1 MIELNGKTTGF
12 FVEVED
18 NNSTKKYITTSSGIR
33 LFDNLEIA
41 KTTANRFVNDQKF
54 TYHIRLED
62 QDIPLADTQYIG
74 NGVYQAADDDGNLID
89 IKELRRYTTTSLG
102 YLIFRNGDKCRVAK
116 EDGFTAQRDL
126 MKVIKWAFEVILL
139 NNTDCCGI
147 TKLKK
152 KRGEFVASIRGTTSK
167 IHVVRVNRL
176 MEINQ
181 ERKEQ
186 DMHAFPFR
194 KEVDK
199 YLCFYIYTTK
209 DISESKNLRGESRT
223 KEVLNTFV
231 NLISTEFKE
240 IPFKYEPMET
250 ARFVQLSEED

>member
-18 NNSTKKYITTSSGIR
+18 NNTKKYITTSSGIR
-33 LFDNLEIA
+33 IFDNLEIA
-41 KTTANRFVNDQKF
+41 KVTANRFVTDQKF
-54 TYHIRLED
+54 SYHIRLED

-74 NGVYQAADDDGNLID
+74 DGVYQAVDKDGNLID

-102 YLIFRNGDKCRVAK
+102 YLIFRNGDKLRIAK
-116 EDGFTAQRDL
+116 EEGFAAQKDL

-139 NNTDCCGI
+139 NNTNCCGI

-152 KRGEFVASIRGTTSK
+152 RRGEFVASIRGTSSK
-167 IHVVRVNRL
+167 IHVLRVNRL
-176 MEINQ
+176 MELNQ
-181 ERKEQ
+181 ERKEAGL
-186 DMHAFPFR
+186 HAFPFR

-199 YLCFYIYTTK
+199 YCCFYIYTTK

-223 KEVLNTFV
+223 KEVLNTFID
-231 NLISTEFKE
+231 LISTEFKE
-240 IPFKYEPMET
+240 IPFKYEAMET
-250 ARFVQLSEED
+250 SRFVQLSEED